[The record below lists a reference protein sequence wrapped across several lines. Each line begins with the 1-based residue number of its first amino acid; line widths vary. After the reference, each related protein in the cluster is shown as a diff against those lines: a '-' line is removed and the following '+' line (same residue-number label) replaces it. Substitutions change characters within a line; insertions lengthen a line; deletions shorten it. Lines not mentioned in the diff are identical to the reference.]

1 MPSSRS
7 RRQPAAPP
15 SDPAAEPPP
24 QAPVPPALEDCCG
37 SGCNPCIFDV
47 YEDALERYRQRLTA
61 WQQRQATARPRSKDR

>member
-15 SDPAAEPPP
+15 SDPAAEPP

-47 YEDALERYRQRLTA
+47 YEDALERYRQRLAA
-61 WQQRQATARPRSKDR
+61 WQQRQAMARPRSKDR